1 MVVENDL
8 KEKPNH
14 ITIISFS
21 YTNTLP
27 PPRKRTSFYWKET
40 RLVHNRTCPW
50 VLLLLDLLRVEEAG
64 LLETSEVDTYG
75 QHLPTTQKKTHRSAN
90 FSSQTFS
97 ESNQNSTATH
107 PAHLCHLRTVDMT
120 LPTSAVSGATR
131 PTIGITVTVR
141 TQDRATAIS
150 IHLTHVS
157 TLNRHRRARK
167 GAVGGYWPTHH
178 LHRWSEA
185 WVMARRSIG
194 AIVR

>member
-1 MVVENDL
+1 MILELGSFPVKAAVTLLDDNLQVAVVVVENDL

-75 QHLPTTQKKTHRSAN
+75 QHLPTTQKKNSSISKLLFAN
-90 FSSQTFS
+90 
-97 ESNQNSTATH
+97 
-107 PAHLCHLRTVDMT
+107 V
-120 LPTSAVSGATR
+120 
-131 PTIGITVTVR
+131 
-141 TQDRATAIS
+141 
-150 IHLTHVS
+150 
-157 TLNRHRRARK
+157 
-167 GAVGGYWPTHH
+167 
-178 LHRWSEA
+178 
-185 WVMARRSIG
+185 
-194 AIVR
+194 